1 MSQILPALLRLEGLG
16 LTRKGL
22 ELASH
27 DTAAPRFDDLDEE
40 IKKLRRQLPGSILSV
55 YDRLARRYADP
66 LSMVNDGVCQGCH
79 RKAAKAVV
87 AFNDHPRRISQC
99 EHCGRILFA
108 GQHAPDY
115 AT

>member
-1 MSQILPALLRLEGLG
+1 MSKILPALLRLEGLV

-22 ELASH
+22 ELASP
-27 DTAAPRFDDLDEE
+27 DTALPRFDDLDEE
-40 IKKLRRQLPGSILSV
+40 INKLRRQLPGSILSL

-66 LSMVNDGVCQGCH
+66 LSTLNDGACQGCH
-79 RKAAKAVV
+79 RQAIKAV
-87 AFNDHPRRISQC
+87 AALNDHPCKISQC

-115 AT
+115 VT